1 MAQLGIKKFD
11 DLIGQTEF
19 LKVAKQRHH
28 LKSKCLDFSTLLY
41 KIKQKD
47 IPDKQIS
54 YRKTR
59 NQDNLTSS
67 ILDNRLIQLAKPALE
82 KGEKFVLV

>member
-1 MAQLGIKKFD
+1 M
-11 DLIGQTEF
+11 IGQTEF

-41 KIKQKD
+41 KVKQKD
-47 IPDKQIS
+47 TLDRKIS

-67 ILDNRLIQLAKPALE
+67 INKLIQLAKPALE
-82 KGEKFVLV
+82 KSEMMTIKNTHRTVEC